1 MRFLRMF
8 TNSLLAGGLSA
19 AYLTVLVLQLNPH
32 VPVFSA
38 TTGRWFLTLGA
49 TYGLHLAVAF
59 YALIVTRVFF
69 SMDTMSPGW
78 ASVRVL
84 AWLSSCAAA
93 VAATLMWLNLH
104 AFRPALGEIAARRM
118 TAGTLATSAAA
129 IVLLGIA
136 VAHYSYGRRGS
147 RVGGALFSLAAFGSI
162 LLPLAARG
170 PAVAPADAP
179 PAVVVAPPAVP
190 VAPPSVVV
198 APPPPAGAGRA
209 SRVIMLLLDGASL
222 EYLRTRA
229 TEGRLPNLSRLL
241 EAGASMYLAT
251 VRPTQPAPVWAA
263 AASGMYPA
271 KNGVRSAEAYYA
283 RGDTRALYLLP
294 DHCLSYVLVRL
305 GIVRA
310 EPLTSDAWRSRPLWD
325 ILTVAGVPSGV
336 VRWPLSFPAL
346 PTEGFMLT
354 DRFHELLGSMA
365 QFDARGAYPP
375 EVLPAARQSF
385 SETDGDSA
393 ELPGPV
399 DAPEASAALRDHRY
413 SRAMRDLQARRA
425 VQVTALRLQGVDTA
439 GHRHYDESQPSA
451 FRDGSEAER
460 RGRAQQLE
468 RAYAAVD
475 REVGTAMGSLA
486 PGDLLLVISGFG
498 MQRLNPAKEV
508 LAYVLRDPIMR
519 GTHERAPDGFLLAY
533 GTPVQQ
539 GRAPRGSIVDV
550 APTVLY
556 FLGLPVGRDMDGFA
570 RTDLFTGA
578 FTGERP
584 IAFIATHDR

>member
-1 MRFLRMF
+1 
-8 TNSLLAGGLSA
+8 
-19 AYLTVLVLQLNPH
+19 
-32 VPVFSA
+32 
-38 TTGRWFLTLGA
+38 
-49 TYGLHLAVAF
+49 
-59 YALIVTRVFF
+59 
-69 SMDTMSPGW
+69 
-78 ASVRVL
+78 
-84 AWLSSCAAA
+84 
-93 VAATLMWLNLH
+93 
-104 AFRPALGEIAARRM
+104 
-118 TAGTLATSAAA
+118 
-129 IVLLGIA
+129 
-136 VAHYSYGRRGS
+136 
-147 RVGGALFSLAAFGSI
+147 
-162 LLPLAARG
+162 
-170 PAVAPADAP
+170 
-179 PAVVVAPPAVP
+179 
-190 VAPPSVVV
+190 
-198 APPPPAGAGRA
+198 
-209 SRVIMLLLDGASL
+209 MLLLDGASL

-425 VQVTALRLQGVDTA
+425 AQVTALRLQGVDTA
-439 GHRHYDESQPSA
+439 GHRHYDDSQPSA

>member
-1 MRFLRMF
+1 
-8 TNSLLAGGLSA
+8 
-19 AYLTVLVLQLNPH
+19 
-32 VPVFSA
+32 
-38 TTGRWFLTLGA
+38 
-49 TYGLHLAVAF
+49 
-59 YALIVTRVFF
+59 VFF

-283 RGDTRALYLLP
+283 RG
-294 DHCLSYVLVRL
+294 CV
-305 GIVRA
+305 
-310 EPLTSDAWRSRPLWD
+310 
-325 ILTVAGVPSGV
+325 
-336 VRWPLSFPAL
+336 
-346 PTEGFMLT
+346 
-354 DRFHELLGSMA
+354 
-365 QFDARGAYPP
+365 
-375 EVLPAARQSF
+375 
-385 SETDGDSA
+385 
-393 ELPGPV
+393 
-399 DAPEASAALRDHRY
+399 
-413 SRAMRDLQARRA
+413 QAR
-425 VQVTALRLQGVDTA
+425 
-439 GHRHYDESQPSA
+439 
-451 FRDGSEAER
+451 
-460 RGRAQQLE
+460 
-468 RAYAAVD
+468 
-475 REVGTAMGSLA
+475 
-486 PGDLLLVISGFG
+486 
-498 MQRLNPAKEV
+498 N
-508 LAYVLRDPIMR
+508 
-519 GTHERAPDGFLLAY
+519 
-533 GTPVQQ
+533 
-539 GRAPRGSIVDV
+539 
-550 APTVLY
+550 
-556 FLGLPVGRDMDGFA
+556 
-570 RTDLFTGA
+570 
-578 FTGERP
+578 
-584 IAFIATHDR
+584 